1 MKVSTEVAAEVL
13 AVTVIVELLIGAKLM
28 LTWVPCV
35 TILAHVEV
43 PCSDIVRLAIAVI
56 PA

>member
-28 LTWVPCV
+28 LTWVPCAS
-35 TILAHVEV
+35 TLAHVEV
-43 PCSDIVRLAIAVI
+43 PCSDMVRLAIAVI